1 MKIPWTVWVGA
12 AVVILGLL
20 TLRGFTQAQYWK
32 GIADSAAAQAI
43 EQTTIIDDARTR
55 IDSLRAGFAE
65 LTEVALQHAEEDSIR
80 LVELERTTTRA
91 SALSD
96 SLEVELAARLDS
108 VQVEQLEQL
117 VRSHRLELGAVKEA
131 LAIEKEG
138 RRVEALRADRATN
151 IVVALE
157 AQVERLEG
165 RDAVRTAEIEA
176 LREATGGLSLSV
188 RTGWLAGVGG
198 VVLGY
203 GIASAIR

>member
-43 EQTTIIDDARTR
+43 EQTTIIDDARSR

>member
-1 MKIPWTVWVGA
+1 MKIPWAVWVGA

-43 EQTTIIDDARTR
+43 EQTTIIDDARSR
-55 IDSLRAGFAE
+55 IDSLRAGFDE
-65 LTEVALQHAEEDSIR
+65 LTEVAMRHAEEDSIR

-117 VRSHRLELGAVKEA
+117 VRSHRVELGAVKEA

-151 IVVALE
+151 IVIALE

-176 LREATGGLSLSV
+176 LREASGGLSLSV

>member
-1 MKIPWTVWVGA
+1 MKISWPVWVGA

-65 LTEVALQHAEEDSIR
+65 LTEVALQHAEQDSIR

-91 SALSD
+91 SELSD

-117 VRSHRLELGAVKEA
+117 VRSHRVELGAVNEA
-131 LAIEKEG
+131 LVIEKEG

-151 IVVALE
+151 IVIALE

-176 LREATGGLSLSV
+176 LREAAGGLSLSV
-188 RTGWLAGVGG
+188 RAGWLAGVGG

-203 GIASAIR
+203 ALATAIQ

>member
-1 MKIPWTVWVGA
+1 MKIPWPVWVGA
-12 AVVILGLL
+12 AVVVLGLL

-55 IDSLRAGFAE
+55 LDSLRAGFDE
-65 LTEVALQHAEEDSIR
+65 LTEVAMQHAEQDSIR

-117 VRSHRLELGAVKEA
+117 VRSHRVELGAVKEA

-176 LREATGGLSLSV
+176 LREASGGLSLSV
-188 RTGWLAGVGG
+188 QTGWLAGVGG

-203 GIASAIR
+203 GIATIIK

>member
-43 EQTTIIDDARTR
+43 EQTTIIDDARSR

-117 VRSHRLELGAVKEA
+117 VQSHRLELGAVKEA

>member
-1 MKIPWTVWVGA
+1 MKISWPVWVGA
-12 AVVILGLL
+12 AIVILGLL

-43 EQTTIIDDARTR
+43 EQTTIIDAARTR
-55 IDSLRAGFAE
+55 LDSLRGRFDE
-65 LTEVALQHAEEDSIR
+65 LSEVALQDAGEDSIR

-91 SALSD
+91 SELSD
-96 SLEVELAARLDS
+96 SLEVELSARLDS

-117 VRSHRLELGAVKEA
+117 VRSHRVELAAVKEA
-131 LAIEKEG
+131 LAIETEG
-138 RRVEALRADRATN
+138 RGIEALRADRATN
-151 IVVALE
+151 IVIALE

-165 RDAVRTAEIEA
+165 RDAVRSAEIEA

-188 RTGWLAGVGG
+188 QTGWLAGVGG

-203 GIASAIR
+203 GIATVLN